1 MQGILA
7 LIVELPYAQVIAI
20 IKELARQHRCVRVLK
35 AERVLIVK

>member
-1 MQGILA
+1 
-7 LIVELPYAQVIAI
+7 VIAI